1 MMVQLVQREREGGGG
16 SNAKTLLIFEAYEHK
31 L

>member
-1 MMVQLVQREREGGGG
+1 MMVQLVQREREGGG